1 MAYFIFIL
9 SLLMDL
15 KLRRATILYWKMH
28 IIFLMRNC
36 NITFEIN
43 FYLDI
48 HVNIVQQTTQG
59 FREEY

>member
-1 MAYFIFIL
+1 
-9 SLLMDL
+9 
-15 KLRRATILYWKMH
+15 MH

-43 FYLDI
+43 FCLNID
-48 HVNIVQQTTQG
+48 VNIVQQTTQG